1 MKRRDYL
8 KWLGG
13 TAVCAVALNVHA
25 TAKKPNILFIFSD
38 DHAIRTI
45 GAYGSG
51 LHKTPN
57 IDRIAAEGAVFMNSF
72 CCNSICQP
80 SRAAILTG
88 KHSHLNGVT
97 DNGRPWDGSQKIF
110 PRELKKAGYQT
121 MLRGKWHM
129 HPVPENGEFDS
140 WEVLSGAGGQGH
152 YYNPEF
158 TNEKGTVIRKGY
170 ETDVTTDQTIEW
182 LEKERDPK
190 RPFLVMCQFKAPH
203 VPRMPAL
210 RYLDR
215 YKDVE
220 FEEPETLFD
229 DYKTREHAAKAWMM
243 LGKQKGHILNIFPEK
258 NPLKGLNKGAMS
270 YFDRMDPDVREAY
283 IAAYAEE
290 NAEYFKNKNKLKVGT
305 KEGTKYRYQRFIK
318 DYLRIVDGI
327 DDNVGR
333 LLQWLEDNNLADN
346 TIVIYSSDQ
355 SYFTGEHGYAEKR
368 WMYEESLR
376 MPFVIRW
383 PGVITPGSRPEALIQ
398 NIDYAPTF
406 LEAAGLVP
414 PREMQGRSL
423 MPVLQG
429 KTPEDWRKSIYYHY
443 YAHGKHNVPRHDGV
457 RSGRYKLIH
466 LYTDDTFEL
475 FDLKNDPNELKNVF
489 NDPEY
494 KSVRM
499 RMEKE
504 LARQRK
510 AYQVPEKAFEK
521 PYM

>member
-8 KWLGG
+8 KWAGAAAG
-13 TAVCAVALNVHA
+13 TAVLNVKA
-25 TAKKPNILFIFSD
+25 RRRAPNIMFIFSD
-38 DHAIRTI
+38 DHAVRTI

-51 LHKTPN
+51 LHETPH
-57 IDRIAAEGAVFMNSF
+57 IDRIAKEGAVFMNSF

-97 DNGRPWDGSQKIF
+97 DNGKPWDGTQRIF

-129 HPVPENGEFDS
+129 HPLPENAEFDS

-158 TNEKGTVIRKGY
+158 VNENGTVVRKGY
-170 ETDVTTDQTIEW
+170 ETDVITDQTIEW
-182 LEKERDPK
+182 LEQRDPA
-190 RPFLVMCQFKAPH
+190 RPFLAMCQFKAPH
-203 VPRMPAL
+203 VPRMPPL
-210 RYLDR
+210 RHLER
-215 YKDVE
+215 YRDMD
-220 FEEPETLFD
+220 FPEPETLFD
-229 DYKTREHAAKAWMM
+229 DYEGRPHAEKAWMM
-243 LGKQKGHILNIFPEK
+243 LGRQPEHILNIFP
-258 NPLKGLNKGAMS
+258 PDDPMQGLKKSAKG
-270 YFDRMDPDVREAY
+270 YFDRMDPADREAY
-283 IAAYAEE
+283 FAAYAEE
-290 NAEYFKNKNKLKVGT
+290 NAEYFGNRGQLKPGT

-333 LLQWLEDNNLADN
+333 LLQWLDDHGLADN

-355 SYFTGEHGYAEKR
+355 SYFTGEHGFAEKR
-368 WMYEESLR
+368 WMYEEALK

-383 PGVITPGSRPEALIQ
+383 PGVIPPGSRPDALIQ

-414 PREMQGRSL
+414 PKEMQGRSL
-423 MPVLQG
+423 LPLLRG
-429 KTPEDWRKSIYYHY
+429 ETPADWRKSIYYHY

-457 RSGRYKLIH
+457 RTERYKLMH
-466 LYTDDTFEL
+466 LYTDDSYEL
-475 FDLKNDPNELKNVF
+475 FDLKNDPNELKNMYT
-489 NDPEY
+489 DPEY
-494 KSVRM
+494 RAVRK
-499 RMEKE
+499 RMTQE
-504 LARQRK
+504 LDDQRNNCKVPKK
-510 AYQVPEKAFEK
+510 AYAE